1 MTILKC
7 CSLIAR
13 GLRAIFF
20 GEELA
25 ALDETLKE
33 LALPLAEARN
43 MFLAGILI
51 RQVQKRQIIQ
61 IFADTDSGI
70 SIGECAEFSRTLA
83 DIIEERNLIDG
94 PYELEV
100 SSPGLEQPLISIRQ
114 YRRNIGRPLKV
125 RYTESGEV
133 KNAEGILE
141 TVSEKDIV
149 LLSGKNDRVSVEFEK
164 IVETTV
170 QLPW

>member
-25 ALDETLKE
+25 AIEETLKG

-43 MFLAGILI
+43 MFLVGILV

-83 DIIEERNLIDG
+83 DLIEERNLIDG

-114 YRRNIGRPLKV
+114 YPEKYRAAA
-125 RYTESGEV
+125 ESALYREWR
-133 KNAEGILE
+133 
-141 TVSEKDIV
+141 SEKCRRHAGN
-149 LLSGKNDRVSVEFEK
+149 SF
-164 IVETTV
+164 
-170 QLPW
+170 